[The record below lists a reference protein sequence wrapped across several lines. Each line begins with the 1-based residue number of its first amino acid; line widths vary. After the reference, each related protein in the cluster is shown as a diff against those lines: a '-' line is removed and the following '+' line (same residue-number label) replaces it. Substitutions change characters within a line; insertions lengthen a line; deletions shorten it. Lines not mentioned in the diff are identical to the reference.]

1 MVYSMLRAVRQKLNL
16 LAEEIG
22 LDLVQQE
29 SGEVTFH
36 YTQVDPNMN
45 TEQYRIYNTIIL
57 HHIKHVQNIQEFSRI
72 SRTSLQ
78 DFFKSQLMSER
89 EI

>member
-1 MVYSMLRAVRQKLNL
+1 MLRAVRQKLNL

-45 TEQYRIYNTIIL
+45 TEQYRIYETIIL
-57 HHIKHVQNIQEFSRI
+57 HHIKHVQNIQEYSLISHIPSRLLQI
-72 SRTSLQ
+72 SV
-78 DFFKSQLMSER
+78 DER
-89 EI
+89 KRNLPS

>member
-1 MVYSMLRAVRQKLNL
+1 MLGAVRQKLNL

-29 SGEVTFH
+29 SGEITFH

-45 TEQYRIYNTIIL
+45 TEQYRI
-57 HHIKHVQNIQEFSRI
+57 
-72 SRTSLQ
+72 
-78 DFFKSQLMSER
+78 
-89 EI
+89 